1 MAELATI
8 NALAHE
14 LRLAVQNDLLRVTEW
29 LGATTPKILTADN
42 IAEIQAQAGAPNQ
55 GVKLVSF
62 VKTKVEGDPQ
72 CYHRLVEVFEKD
84 TKYYSNILEQL
95 KKTYAEKCK
104 DPPPKETPRP
114 EVGRLSRQYIV

>member
-8 NALAHE
+8 NALVHK
-14 LRLAVQNDLLRVTEW
+14 LRLAVQNDLLRVTKW
-29 LGATTPKILTADN
+29 LGATTPKILMAN
-42 IAEIQAQAGAPNQ
+42 NSAVIKAQVGEPNQ
-55 GVKLVSF
+55 GEKLVSF

-84 TKYYSNILEQL
+84 TKYYSNIILEQL

-104 DPPPKETPRP
+104 APLPLDKQIQN
-114 EVGRLSRQYIV
+114 V